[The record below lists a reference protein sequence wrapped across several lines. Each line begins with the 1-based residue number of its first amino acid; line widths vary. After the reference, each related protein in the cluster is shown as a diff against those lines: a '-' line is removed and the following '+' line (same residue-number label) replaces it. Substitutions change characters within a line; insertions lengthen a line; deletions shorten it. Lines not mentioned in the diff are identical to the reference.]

1 MIFGRER
8 GDGSGGATGWVYS
21 RNDVRSLPV
30 ATPRAVRNILFV
42 CGRNRLRSPTAEQVF
57 AALPDVETDSGG
69 VADDADTPVSAEQ
82 IAWADVVVVM
92 ERAHQRRL
100 RRRFASVLAGKRLVC
115 LDIPDRYAFLQP
127 ELVALLQ
134 ARAHRFLR

>member
-1 MIFGRER
+1 M
-8 GDGSGGATGWVYS
+8 
-21 RNDVRSLPV
+21 

-57 AALPDVETDSGG
+57 AALSDVETDSGG
-69 VADDADTPVSAEQ
+69 VADDAETPVSAEQ

-100 RRRFASVLAGKRLVC
+100 KRRFPAALAGKRVVC
-115 LDIPDRYAFLQP
+115 LDIPDRYTFLQP
-127 ELVALLQ
+127 ELVALLE

>member
-1 MIFGRER
+1 MILNGNEGSR
-8 GDGSGGATGWVYS
+8 GGGGVGWVYS
-21 RNDVRSLPV
+21 RNDVHSLPV
-30 ATPRAVRNILFV
+30 ATPRAVRTILFV

-69 VADDADTPVSAEQ
+69 VADDADTPASAEQ

-100 RRRFASVLAGKRLVC
+100 KRHFPTALAGKRVVC
-115 LDIPDRYAFLQP
+115 LDIADRYAFLQA
-127 ELVALLQ
+127 ELVALLE

>member
-1 MIFGRER
+1 MDRPVKPGDDEDGRSAAKPSLSSR
-8 GDGSGGATGWVYS
+8 VSG
-21 RNDVRSLPV
+21 
-30 ATPRAVRNILFV
+30 AVRNILFV

-82 IAWADVVVVM
+82 IAWADVIVVM

-100 RRRFASVLAGKRLVC
+100 KRRFAAALAGKRVIC
-115 LDIPDRYAFLQP
+115 LDIPDRYALMQP
-127 ELVALLQ
+127 ELVALLE